1 MVNFSMSNKVYI
13 VGAGPGDY
21 GLITLKAVECI
32 KNADVL
38 LYDRLV
44 NPDFLELKKDTC
56 EVIYVGKES
65 SNHIVPQDQIN
76 RILIDKFNEGKTVVR
91 LKGGDPYVFGRGGE
105 EAETLY
111 DEGIEFEVVPGVTS
125 AVGGLCYAGIPVTH
139 RDYSSSFHIVTG
151 HSKKD
156 DQNEI
161 NWSSLAREKGTLIF
175 LMGIGNIEHIV
186 KQLIDNGRE
195 PNTPVGFVSW
205 ATRYNQ
211 KTTLSTLKDA
221 KACVERENIKAPTI
235 FVVGDVVKL
244 ADKLNFF
251 EKKPLFGKKIVITRS
266 RAKNSELRKRLEEKG
281 ARVIEIPTIDIKS
294 MESSKSIIKN
304 KIDGINGYDYLA
316 FTSHNGVK
324 YFFDIL
330 KLYRFDLRKLANLKI
345 CSIGAAT
352 TRELEDRG
360 ILPDII
366 SERFD
371 AVSLAGE
378 ISKNPVGNI
387 LFPCS
392 EIAGIDLQ
400 KCLENNGFFVDRV
413 EVYSNRVNY
422 SERERVVDTLSNLD
436 VDFITFTSSSTFENM
451 VELMGLDNIALL
463 EKCKIISIGDITTK
477 TIKSKINTNVFQSNE
492 VSMES
497 MVEKMIELL

>member
-1 MVNFSMSNKVYI
+1 MSNKVYI

-32 KNADVL
+32 KKADVL
-38 LYDRLV
+38 VYDRLV
-44 NPDFLELKKDTC
+44 NPDFLNLKKDNC

-76 RILIDKFNEGKTVVR
+76 RILIDKFNDGKAVVR

-105 EAETLY
+105 EAEALY

-125 AVGGLCYAGIPVTH
+125 AIGGLCYAGIPVTH

-161 NWSSLAREKGTLIF
+161 NWSSLSKEKGTLIF
-175 LMGIGNIEHIV
+175 LMGIGNIGHIV
-186 KQLIDNGRE
+186 KQLIENGKE
-195 PNTPVGFVSW
+195 PNTPVAFVSW
-205 ATRYNQ
+205 ATRHNQ

-221 KACVERENIKAPTI
+221 RECVEREKIKAPTI
-235 FVVGDVVKL
+235 FVVGAVVKL

-251 EKKPLFGKKIVITRS
+251 EKKPLFGKNIAITRS
-266 RAKNSELRKRLEEKG
+266 RAKNSELRKKLEEKG
-281 ARVIEIPTIDIKS
+281 AKVIEIPTIDIKS
-294 MESSKSIIKN
+294 IESSKVMIKE
-304 KIDGINGYDYLA
+304 KIDGINDYDYLA
-316 FTSHNGVK
+316 FTSHNSVK

-330 KLYRFDLRKLANLKI
+330 KFYSFDLRKLANVKL

-352 TRELEDRG
+352 TSELEAKG
-360 ILPDII
+360 VLPDIT

-371 AVSLAGE
+371 AVSLAVE
-378 ISKNPVGNI
+378 ISKHSVGKV

-392 EIAGIDLQ
+392 EIAGTALQ
-400 KCLENNGFFVDRV
+400 EYLGNNGFAVDRI

-422 SERERVVDTLSNLD
+422 SERERVVDILSNSS
-436 VDFITFTSSSTFENM
+436 VDFITFTSSSTFENI
-451 VELMGLDNIALL
+451 VELMGAENISLL

-477 TIKSKINTNVFQSNE
+477 TIKSKINNNVFQSKE

-497 MVEKMIELL
+497 MVEKIIELL